1 MPSVF
6 PRGGKLWCKVKD
18 GGKWRNKPTPYR
30 VGDEAKAARFAK
42 QTQTIL
48 DARLAS
54 AESGNAPLTVATYTE
69 RWIDGRR
76 KRGLL
81 SAENEHVRLDR
92 HCFRRWAR

>member
-54 AESGNAPLTVATYTE
+54 AEPENARLRSRHTPS
-69 RWIDGRR
+69 DG
-76 KRGLL
+76 
-81 SAENEHVRLDR
+81 
-92 HCFRRWAR
+92 

>member
-6 PRGGKLWCKVKD
+6 PRGG
-18 GGKWRNKPTPYR
+18 GKWQNKPTPYR
-30 VGDEAKAARFAK
+30 VGDEAKTARFAK

-76 KRGLL
+76 KRGLIGDHLTFASVGTSL
-81 SAENEHVRLDR
+81 SSV
-92 HCFRRWAR
+92 C